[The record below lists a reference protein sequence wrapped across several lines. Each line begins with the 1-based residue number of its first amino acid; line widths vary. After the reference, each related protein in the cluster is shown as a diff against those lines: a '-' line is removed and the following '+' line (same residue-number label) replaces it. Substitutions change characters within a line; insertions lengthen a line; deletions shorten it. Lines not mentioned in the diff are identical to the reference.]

1 MQAHIQGGRHGG
13 LGACRPEA
21 LLPPRLQVPRP
32 QPYSFMDFALAYA
45 LRNVF
50 GQESGPENQS
60 FMCVPALSLTQRRF
74 ADPYLG

>member
-1 MQAHIQGGRHGG
+1 M
-13 LGACRPEA
+13 
-21 LLPPRLQVPRP
+21 LPPRLQVPRP

-60 FMCVPALSLTQRRF
+60 FMCAPALSLPSEALQTLIELYPGNDMLTSASQL
-74 ADPYLG
+74 AVLE